1 MASTVVVQQ
10 NGNIAKVLLN
20 RPEAYNAF
28 NYDLITDL
36 AENLIALATDSTIR
50 GVVISGE
57 GKAFSA
63 GGDLRWAVA
72 YSGGRV
78 GAAFHALAS
87 RFHAAILE
95 IRHMKKPVIAAVNG
109 VAAGGGFSLA
119 LACDFRVM
127 SRSATLRQAY
137 TSSGLSIDGGGT
149 FSLPR
154 LVGFARALEITAFD
168 EPIGAEQA
176 LAWGLA
182 TKVVEDGQALA
193 EAVKMAQRLAA
204 TSLSSFA
211 MSKQLLN
218 SSFDTP
224 LETQLEREREG
235 LAHCASQPDGIE
247 GLKAFVEKRK
257 PSFG

>member
-1 MASTVVVQQ
+1 MASNITVRQ
-10 NGNIAKVLLN
+10 NGNIAEVLLN

-28 NYDLITDL
+28 NHDLITEFAD
-36 AENLIALATDSTIR
+36 NMVALATDTAIR

-57 GKAFSA
+57 GKAFSG
-63 GGDLRWAVA
+63 GGDLRWATS
-72 YSGGRV
+72 YPGGRV
-78 GAAFHALAS
+78 SAAFHTLAS
-87 RFHAAILE
+87 RFHLAILE
-95 IRHMKKPVIAAVNG
+95 IRHMKKPVIAAING

-127 SRSATLRQAY
+127 NRSATLRQAY

-154 LVGFARALEITAFD
+154 LVGLARALEIAAFD
-168 EPIGAEQA
+168 EPISAEQA
-176 LAWGLA
+176 LAWGLV

-211 MSKQLLN
+211 ASKQLLN
-218 SSFDTP
+218 ASFDTP
-224 LETQLEREREG
+224 LETQLEHEREA
-235 LAHCASQPDGIE
+235 LAAAAAMPDGIE